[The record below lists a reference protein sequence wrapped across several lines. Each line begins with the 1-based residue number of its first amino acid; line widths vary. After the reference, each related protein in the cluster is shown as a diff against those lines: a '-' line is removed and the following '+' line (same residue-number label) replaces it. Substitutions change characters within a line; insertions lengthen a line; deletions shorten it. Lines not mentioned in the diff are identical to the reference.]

1 MTTKFDRLQE
11 LIRRFEESSVRKS
24 GGKTRATI
32 GYAPAYVNCN
42 ANLQPEGKLQL
53 LMAYPVWSQSWAIA
67 YYYTTGEP
75 HSGGSII
82 GTTIEES
89 IAFLESHF
97 KTFGE

>member
-1 MTTKFDRLQE
+1 MTTNYDRLQE

-24 GGKTRATI
+24 DGKTRATI
-32 GYAPAYVNCN
+32 EYAPAYVNCN
-42 ANLQPEGKLQL
+42 TNLQPEGKSQL
-53 LMAYPVWSQSWAIA
+53 LVPYPAWSQSWAIA

-75 HSGGSII
+75 HSGGNII
-82 GTTIEES
+82 GSTIEEA